1 MLDPRIVP
9 KDWLSSYTI
18 LIHKKGARDILANYR
33 PIALLSTML
42 KVFSRVILNRIRHT
56 LNNMGKE
63 QAGFREGFSTIDQI
77 HVISQLTER
86 CREYRIPLC
95 YLFID
100 IKMAF
105 DTVEHQ
111 AELNALTPFGV
122 PRRYVEM
129 IRKCNTS
136 CFTDANLYGNPIRIQ
151 IRRGVRQGEVISRS
165 SPDASAAL
173 EIVMQNAQ
181 MPCGINIDGERLQYL
196 MFADDIALIGSVPS
210 AYSKTH

>member
-1 MLDPRIVP
+1 MKSGKAPGPDQIRPEHLKCLQEDLARSLADLFTEMLASGIVP
-9 KDWLSSYTI
+9 KDWLSSHTI

-42 KVFSRVILNRIRHT
+42 KVFSRVMLNRIRQILSMNT
-56 LNNMGKE
+56 GKE

-100 IKMAF
+100 FKKTF

-111 AELNALTPFGV
+111 AVLNALTAFGV
-122 PRRYVEM
+122 PGRYVEM

-136 CFTDANLYGNPIRIQ
+136 A
-151 IRRGVRQGEVISRS
+151 S
-165 SPDASAAL
+165 S
-173 EIVMQNAQ
+173 
-181 MPCGINIDGERLQYL
+181 
-196 MFADDIALIGSVPS
+196 
-210 AYSKTH
+210 T

>member
-1 MLDPRIVP
+1 MLDSGIVP
-9 KDWLSSYTI
+9 KDWLSSHTI

-42 KVFSRVILNRIRHT
+42 KVFSRVILNRIRHI
-56 LNNMGKE
+56 LNMNTGKE

-77 HVISQLTER
+77 HVITQLAER

-100 IKMAF
+100 FKKAF

-111 AELNALTPFGV
+111 AVLNALTAFGV

-136 CFTDANLYGNPIRIQ
+136 CFTDVNLYGNPTRIPNTT
-151 IRRGVRQGEVISRS
+151 RSPTGRGHL
-165 SPDASAAL
+165 PDAVFCCSRDSDAKRPDAL
-173 EIVMQNAQ
+173 RNQHRRRKASIPNV
-181 MPCGINIDGERLQYL
+181 C
-196 MFADDIALIGSVPS
+196 
-210 AYSKTH
+210 